1 VKFEGS
7 VNIAMKIPAAQ
18 FDQTVAFYR
27 DVLGLP
33 AEDVTGTEIAA
44 GVARSVGVEFGP
56 NRLWLDEVP
65 NYSRS
70 DVWLELSTDDVPAAM
85 EHLAAAGVTP
95 RDELEPLP
103 DTMRAHWIANPA
115 GVVHLVAQPSRSE

>member
-1 VKFEGS
+1 MTFEGS

-18 FDQTVAFYR
+18 YPDTVAFYR

-33 AEDVTGTEIAA
+33 AKDVTGTDIAA
-44 GVARSVGVEFGP
+44 GVTRSVRVEFGP
-56 NRLWLDEVP
+56 SVLWLDEVP

-70 DVWLELSTDDVPAAM
+70 DVWLELSTDDLPAAM
-85 EHLAAAGVTP
+85 ERLAAAGATA

-103 DTMRAHWIANPA
+103 DAMRAHWIANPA
-115 GVVHLVAQPSRSE
+115 GVVHLVAQA

>member
-1 VKFEGS
+1 MTFEGS

-18 FDQTVAFYR
+18 YPKTVAFYR

-33 AEDVTGTEIAA
+33 TKDVTGTDIAA
-44 GVARSVGVEFGP
+44 GVTRSVRVEFGP
-56 NRLWLDEVP
+56 SVLWLDEVP

-70 DVWLELSTDDVPAAM
+70 DVWLELSTDDLPAAM
-85 EHLAAAGVTP
+85 ERLTAAGVVA

-103 DTMRAHWIANPA
+103 DAMRAHWIANPA
-115 GVVHLVAQPSRSE
+115 GVVHLVAQA